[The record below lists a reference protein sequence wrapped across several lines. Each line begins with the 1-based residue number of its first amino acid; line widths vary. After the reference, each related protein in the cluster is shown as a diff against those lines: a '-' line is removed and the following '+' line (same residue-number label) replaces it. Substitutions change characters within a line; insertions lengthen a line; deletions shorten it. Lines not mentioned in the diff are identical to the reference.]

1 ASYGSI
7 FAYYRD
13 ANKSSGIDYTRS
25 KPDNLLA
32 IKNYSFEESVALGLT
47 TVVDVKLDGIERKI
61 LTTMVEN
68 SSNDDFDHYL
78 GLFENWM
85 ISCDKN
91 YPKTN
96 SNLYTF
102 FEDPAY
108 KELTNYYEKSFE
120 NILSFYI
127 DSLFQIKD
135 NNFTSQLFTYA
146 FCSLNKD
153 IHGGLLLEAKEEWR
167 KDSYTKSGSYI
178 APTPEYITRQYARKI
193 LQNTGSIIKIRD
205 ITIIENSTDIFQTNP
220 NPVQQGDEIK
230 IILDLESGHKVEVL
244 ILDIRGTIIKELAKG
259 IFSPNNTVKEFSFS
273 TALLQPGVYICR
285 ARIDGQ
291 ILSRKFL
298 VH

>member
-153 IHGGLLLEAKEEWR
+153 IHGGLLLEAKEDWR
-167 KDSYTKSGSYI
+167 KNSYTNSGSYI
-178 APTPEYITRQYARKI
+178 APTPEYITRQYAKKI
-193 LQNTGSIIKIRD
+193 LKKQEKKLEHIHLNQIND
-205 ITIIENSTDIFQTNP
+205 NHEVFHVNP
-220 NPVQQGDEIK
+220 NPIQIGNELSITITLNKSQLSNVQK
-230 IILDLESGHKVEVL
+230 MDLTGRVIEVL
-244 ILDIRGTIIKELAKG
+244 AKNYTSL
-259 IFSPNNTVKEFSFS
+259 FQEKKVF
-273 TALLQPGVYICR
+273 
-285 ARIDGQ
+285 
-291 ILSRKFL
+291 
-298 VH
+298 